1 MKEQKGYI
9 EVFPVLTLE
18 PNEKYEYEIF
28 YGKDNELS
36 YGQAKFILNPE
47 SVEDFFKLIG
57 YLTSK
62 GWFNKII
69 MRYQFH
75 GPNHNTFWM
84 WCRKKRKI
92 YDKEPTDDDLDRN
105 GCLEIWVIVD
115 RKRLNE
121 FRKLLKEIPDF
132 KVTWIKSP
140 EDEKITII

>member
-1 MKEQKGYI
+1 
-9 EVFPVLTLE
+9 
-18 PNEKYEYEIF
+18 
-28 YGKDNELS
+28 
-36 YGQAKFILNPE
+36 
-47 SVEDFFKLIG
+47 
-57 YLTSK
+57 
-62 GWFNKII
+62 
-69 MRYQFH
+69 
-75 GPNHNTFWM
+75 M